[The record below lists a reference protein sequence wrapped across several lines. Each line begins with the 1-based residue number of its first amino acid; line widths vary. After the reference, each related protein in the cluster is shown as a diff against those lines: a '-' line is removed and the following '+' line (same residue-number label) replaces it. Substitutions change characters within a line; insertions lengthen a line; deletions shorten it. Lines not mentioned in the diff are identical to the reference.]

1 MRPNTRKR
9 EELTP
14 KKKAAV
20 MLMVMGP
27 EIAGQVM
34 KHIEPEHVEQLSLEV
49 ARLDRVTA
57 DQREQVI
64 HEFYDLAIAQDYIAE
79 GGIEHAR
86 KLLEAALG
94 DEQAQGVV
102 DKILNAMQVVPFEF
116 LKKADPHQVL
126 SFIQDEHPQTIA
138 LILAYMPLS
147 NASMILAKLNTE
159 LRADVAARIATMDQ
173 TPPEVIRRVEQV
185 LERKVSSLLSQEMT
199 QAGGPKALV
208 DLLNRVDRST
218 ERLIIESLTE
228 SNPELAETIKN
239 MMFVFEDIVQL
250 DDRAIQ
256 AILREVDMKELA
268 TALKGVGAEVQN
280 KVYKNMSERAV
291 GMLKED
297 MEFMGPVRLRV
308 VEEAQQKIVGVIR
321 RLEEAGEIVVGRGGE
336 EEILV

>member
-1 MRPNTRKR
+1 MRKR

-14 KKKAAV
+14 KKKAAI
-20 MLMVMGP
+20 MLMVLGP
-27 EIAGQVM
+27 EVSGTVL
-34 KHIEPEHVEQLSLEV
+34 KHLEPEHIEQLSLEI
-49 ARLDRVTA
+49 ARLDRVTSE
-57 DQREQVI
+57 QREAVI

-79 GGIEHAR
+79 GGIDHAR
-86 KLLEAALG
+86 KVLEAALG
-94 DEQAQGVV
+94 EESAKVV
-102 DKILNAMQVVPFEF
+102 LDKIVTAMQVVPFEF
-116 LKKADPHQVL
+116 LKKADPAQVL

-147 NASMILAKLNTE
+147 SAAMILAKLVPE
-159 LRADVAARIATMDQ
+159 LRAEVAARIASMDQ
-173 TPPEVIRRVEQV
+173 TPPEVIRRVEIV
-185 LERKVSSLLSQEMT
+185 LEKKVSSLLSQEMT

-228 SNPELAETIKN
+228 NNPELAETIKN

-268 TALKGVGAEVQN
+268 TALKGVGNDVQA

-308 VEEAQQKIVGVIR
+308 VEESQQKIVAVIR
-321 RLEEAGEIVVGRGGE
+321 RLEEAGEIVVGRSGE
-336 EEILV
+336 EEVLV